1 MLYNRHLLSHGRI
14 ITIWLTLL
22 FDMTKRPYSHI
33 PSFKGYSFKPLEPER
48 QEDLGAAMDA
58 SLQPEEQ
65 GTIKRYLR
73 YADTLINSSEP
84 NDETPADNQSTHEVS
99 LLGAHRSTDKDLPS
113 NGDPSTR
120 DKPKKAA

>member
-1 MLYNRHLLSHGRI
+1 
-14 ITIWLTLL
+14 
-22 FDMTKRPYSHI
+22 MTRRPYSYF

-48 QEDLGAAMDA
+48 EAELPDAAMDP

-84 NDETPADNQSTHEVS
+84 NDETPGDNETTHEVS
-99 LLGAHRSTDKDLPS
+99 RLGSHRPSDSRQADDSNSDRKSDKD
-113 NGDPSTR
+113 
-120 DKPKKAA
+120 KKAA